1 MATENNSAETE
12 KTLTGD
18 EKTIKEYLEASIKGG
33 LRNSRY
39 INKYLTLP
47 RR

>member
-1 MATENNSAETE
+1 MATENTAETE

-18 EKTIKEYLEASIKGG
+18 EKIIKEYLEGSIKDG
-33 LRNSRY
+33 LRNSGY
-39 INKYLTLP
+39 INKYLTLS

>member
-18 EKTIKEYLEASIKGG
+18 EKIIKEYLEASIKGR
-33 LRNSRY
+33 LKTPKHAR
-39 INKYLTLP
+39 KYLT
-47 RR
+47 